1 MGSPRGARLTQ
12 GDWVTQKGEGGW
24 WSDDERGTEMGRRV
38 GASFLGGGSVKWIR
52 EKLASWRV
60 R

>member
-12 GDWVTQKGEGGW
+12 GDWVTQKGGW

-38 GASFLGGGSVKWIR
+38 GASSLVGDLLNGLGKNWPRG
-52 EKLASWRV
+52 A
-60 R
+60 